1 MCNCK
6 NPNINHTILIKFTE
20 TLKKARKKAEDANYV
35 TSCDEDKGRGKRI
48 VNSKIDDEQL
58 DFSSNSLDKDD
69 NILFLLHYKSK
80 FFLKSTN
87 FFLVILILYQELNV
101 KNIFIYTLLTS
112 IFYRYIYVIISDFKQ
127 HVKNR

>member
-48 VNSKIDDEQL
+48 VNSKIDDKQL

-80 FFLKSTN
+80 FFLKSI
-87 FFLVILILYQELNV
+87 FFSYF
-101 KNIFIYTLLTS
+101 NIVSRT
-112 IFYRYIYVIISDFKQ
+112 
-127 HVKNR
+127 